1 MAGPGSATR
10 QPNGASWAAAGSV
23 LMGLV
28 TLALVHLTAQ
38 ASQGLQ
44 ARLGRAAV
52 WLLPG
57 AEHLGAYLGLEG
69 VGLLAWLGSWLLL
82 HGFLRKKAVN
92 GRAAL
97 ILFLAGMGIATL
109 LLWPPLV
116 HVLLSKG

>member
-1 MAGPGSATR
+1 
-10 QPNGASWAAAGSV
+10 
-23 LMGLV
+23 MGLV